1 MQDLGRATD
10 TTQVSVAVVLNYRN
24 EDQLDQLIE
33 AQGTPGSGSF
43 HHFLTPQQ
51 FARRFGPTEADYQ
64 ATIGQLRDAGFTI
77 THTFTNRTTIDASA
91 PAPVAERLFST
102 EIHVVRRP
110 DGLMAY
116 RNVRPET
123 IPASLARTVVAVVGL
138 DSATSM
144 RPQYVFK
151 SGHHVV
157 PSVLVRRTAKPPLF
171 GPDNG
176 YGPQIYRINYKFPK
190 KLTGQKRASAFVGNA
205 DFLDTDVSGY
215 LSYFEVNRTGPA
227 TKRVLVDGGPPQ
239 GISEDS
245 VEATLDIE
253 TLVSIAPGTA
263 IYAYEVPFSATLEY
277 FTDAYTQLVQDDF
290 ADTVNTSYS
299 ECETAF
305 TVSFPKASN
314 HIFKQGAAEGITF
327 HASSGDSGDHTYG
340 CEGSPPSVGTPT
352 DDPVNISIG
361 GTTMFVDRTSGKE
374 TSELGWG
381 GSGGG
386 VSVVFKL
393 PKYQKGV
400 TNIIT
405 TGRNLPD
412 LSFDS
417 DPNTGESFYFE
428 GAFQGPIGG
437 TSLGS
442 PIFGAGLTVI
452 DQMQN
457 SRAGYFNPALYSTW
471 EKDGYKKGKTV
482 YLRDITSGNNGG
494 FSAGPGYDQM
504 SGIGA
509 MIFGN
514 FGPLLK

>member
-24 EDQLDQLIE
+24 EDQLDLLLE
-33 AQGTPGSGSF
+33 AQGSPGSGSF
-43 HHFLTPQQ
+43 HHFLSPQQ

-91 PAPVAERLFST
+91 PAPIAERLFST
-102 EIHVVRRP
+102 EIHNVRRP

-123 IPASLARTVVAVVGL
+123 IPASLARTVLAVVGL
-138 DSATSM
+138 DSASSM
-144 RPQYVFK
+144 HPQYVFK
-151 SGHHVV
+151 AGHHVV
-157 PSVLVRRTAKPPLF
+157 PSARVRRATKPPLF
-171 GPDNG
+171 GPDRG

-190 KLTGQKRASAFVGNA
+190 KLTGQNQGTAFIGNA

-215 LSYFEVNRTGPA
+215 LAYFDVNRTGPA
-227 TKRVLVDGGPPQ
+227 TQRVLIDGGPPG

-253 TLVSIAPGTA
+253 TLVSIDPGTA
-263 IYAYEVPFSATLEY
+263 IYAYEVPLTATLQY
-277 FTDAYTQLVQDDF
+277 FTDGYTQIVQDDKVE
-290 ADTVNTSYS
+290 TVNTSYS

-305 TVSFPKASN
+305 IPSFPKASN

-327 HASSGDSGDHTYG
+327 HASSGDNGDQTYG
-340 CEGSPPSVGTPT
+340 CNGSQPTVGTPT

-361 GTTMFVDRTSGKE
+361 GTTMFVDRTSGKL
-374 TSELGWG
+374 TSELGWP

-393 PKYQKGV
+393 PKYQKSV
-400 TNIIT
+400 PNIIT

-412 LSFDS
+412 LSFDA
-417 DPNTGESFYFE
+417 DPSTGESFYFE

-437 TSLGS
+437 TSLAS

-471 EKDGYKKGKTV
+471 EKDGYNKGKTV
-482 YLRDITSGNNGG
+482 YLRDITTGYNGYYT
-494 FSAGPGYDQM
+494 AGTGYDQVT
-504 SGIGA
+504 GIGA